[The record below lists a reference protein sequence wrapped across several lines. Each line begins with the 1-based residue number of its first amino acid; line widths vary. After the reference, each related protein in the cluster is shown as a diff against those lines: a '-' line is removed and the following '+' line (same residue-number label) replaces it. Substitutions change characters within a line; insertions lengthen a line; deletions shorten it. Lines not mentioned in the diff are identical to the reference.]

1 MKALSIVLLLLASA
15 SWSVAVPL
23 DAENLKPSVIKLL
36 VFDKND
42 NVSTGTAFVVGKRSG
57 KLVVASNHHVIA
69 DRIADDAIVVF
80 RKDGEDI
87 EVRDAEV
94 VWEDRPRDL
103 ALLEVTGMKA
113 EPLVFFMPQPAQGEE
128 VFALGF
134 PGLVED
140 FKSLDALSDMF
151 GGGKRGVVK
160 DTSGVAS
167 RAVESSLSRGGI
179 RRIVKGKWNPDDP
192 IDEFLIVEHDVNLG
206 PGNSGGPLVNDAGQ
220 VVGINTLIAS
230 ESQISGA
237 VRKSSHSS
245 VLVTAMQKLG
255 VSPRIAYSRG
265 LFASVPWTALLLIVA
280 AGALGVAF
288 WRRPQLVRETYTQYL
303 RRDKPIPRVPP
314 LQTEMPIRDAGSRSM
329 QYGHWALDGINPE
342 RGQSPNISV
351 LIDENNGK
359 VIVGRRKD
367 LVHIHLPNGSISGQ
381 HATLRPEGE
390 SVWIEDRNSSNGT
403 KVNGIKLAPL
413 KPMKAESGARI
424 EFGEVKLFLRKA

>member
-1 MKALSIVLLLLASA
+1 MKALSVVLLLLASA
-15 SWSVAVPL
+15 SWSVAVPF
-23 DAENLKPSVIKLL
+23 DAETLKPSVIKLL

-42 NVSTGTAFVVGKRSG
+42 KVSTGTAFVVGKRSG
-57 KLVVASNHHVIA
+57 KLIVASNYHVID

-80 RKDGEDI
+80 RKDGDDI
-87 EVRDAEV
+87 EVRDAAV
-94 VWEDRPRDL
+94 LWEDRFLDL
-103 ALLEVTGMKA
+103 ALLEVTRMNG

-140 FKSLDALSDMF
+140 NKSLDALGDMF

-179 RRIVKGKWNPDDP
+179 RRVVKGKWEPDDP

-220 VVGINTLIAS
+220 VVGVNTMIAS

-245 VLVTAMQKLG
+245 VLVAAMQKLG
-255 VSPRIAYSRG
+255 VSPRTAYSRG
-265 LFASVPWTALLLIVA
+265 LFASLPWTTLLLVVA
-280 AGALGVAF
+280 AAALGLAL

-303 RRDKPIPRVPP
+303 RREKPMPRVPP
-314 LQTEMPIRDAGSRSM
+314 LQTELPIQDLGSRSM
-329 QYGHWALDGINPE
+329 QHGRWSLDGINPE
-342 RGQSPNISV
+342 RGQTASISI
-351 LIDENNGK
+351 LIDEKNGK
-359 VIVGRRKD
+359 VIVGRRND
-367 LVHIHLPNGSISGQ
+367 LVHIHLPNGSVSGQ
-381 HATLRPEGE
+381 HATLRPEGG

-413 KPMKAESGARI
+413 KPIKAESGARI
-424 EFGEVKLFLRKA
+424 EFGEVKLFLRKV

>member
-1 MKALSIVLLLLASA
+1 MKAHYVVLLLLASA

-23 DAENLKPSVIKLL
+23 DAETLKPSVIKLL

-42 NVSTGTAFVVGKRSG
+42 KVSTGTAFVVGKRSG

-69 DRIADDAIVVF
+69 DRIADDGIVVF
-80 RKDGEDI
+80 RKDGDDI

-140 FKSLDALSDMF
+140 FKSLDALGDMF
-151 GGGKRGVVK
+151 GGGKRGAVK

-179 RRIVKGKWNPDDP
+179 RRVVKGKWEPDDP

-206 PGNSGGPLVNDAGQ
+206 PGNSGGPLINDAGQ
-220 VVGINTLIAS
+220 VVGINTMIAS

-245 VLVTAMQKLG
+245 VLVRAMQKLG

-265 LFASVPWTALLLIVA
+265 LFATVPWTTLLLVVA
-280 AGALGVAF
+280 AAALGLAL

-303 RRDKPIPRVPP
+303 RREKPMPRIPP
-314 LQTEMPIRDAGSRSM
+314 LQTELPIQDPGSRFTQHGRWS
-329 QYGHWALDGINPE
+329 LDGINPE
-342 RGQSPNISV
+342 RGQTPSISIS
-351 LIDENNGK
+351 IDEKNGK

-381 HATLRPEGE
+381 HATLRPEGG

-424 EFGEVKLFLRKA
+424 EFGEVKLFLRKV